1 MNEIAYESNSNAKHQ
16 RPCPSRIRSVAASLV
31 VALTVLSAAQAET
44 ASIDVLIVYTAAV
57 KVDQGDHDGV
67 VAAAQAIIAK
77 GTLGFENSLID
88 AEFNLVHVEEIAY
101 VANSFTYDENLD
113 AITNE
118 DGVVDNVLTLRE
130 DWGADL
136 VCLLRSGTGQGGS
149 TAGLG
154 WVLKDETGRDTTGFS
169 VVSIQSAVSK
179 NTFAHEV
186 GHNLGASHDSLNS
199 APTDG
204 LYIDSHG
211 HHFTATIE
219 SVQREVRTIM
229 AYRENGNSQVNYF
242 SNPNVTLGE
251 PTGIAEGNPNP
262 ADNART
268 LTITAP
274 VAAAYRIHQT
284 PIPSFPTPFPNFA
297 FVEGQSKTILS
308 QAVGTP
314 DLSYQWYEGASGDTS
329 NPIGGATE
337 SSFTTPMIDQTT
349 VYWAR
354 ATNPNGSGDS
364 PSITLTTT
372 VAPSEPNVLDPNSNH
387 NPGNQGDAYLQFSV
401 SNGEV
406 WQEFVP
412 SFSYLH
418 QLEINLWKNGTPGRM
433 SLKLTDS
440 NNVVLFSKIYEE
452 GDIPSTN
459 EWLDVPLQMFVNT
472 DETYRITLQRLDA
485 KALDS
490 ILVNAIDQLEDLSS
504 NIFGTDVPAFVADND
519 TITIGDSEKFEEL
532 FFWLDTPASGSGV
545 SPIFEFSTGIDTWS
559 TFTPTDNTNG
569 FTNNF
574 RTIEWNNASIPS
586 WTTGAGSELLIRI
599 TRTADTVTTNPVLF
613 QVQDR
618 HFLAWL
624 HTEGDSYPAGD
635 ASLFNKSQV
644 PTDHDYYFR
653 TTGSS
658 ASPPTA
664 DIDPT
669 EKTIAGGAGSY
680 DITVTSTG
688 DWTVLKA
695 LDWVSLIPTIGNGN
709 GTVTVTV
716 TANNTGSERS
726 GLILVAGNN
735 HSITQSASPFEGS
748 IDPLQANFLSTGGN
762 GSVKLTTAHP
772 WNASSDSWITITSP
786 TSGTGDAT
794 LNYTVAENTSPS
806 ARTGTV
812 TIESLQHTVQQFGT
826 ILTFDEWLLSFYTSE
841 EIAALTPS
849 AREADSDGD
858 GLNNNGE
865 FLLLLDPSSRN
876 SGPQIIVTKSSN
888 GIVLTISPQIDG
900 VVYRLNSST
909 DMITWTPEPSLTPTV
924 IGDTVTFTIPTGS
937 EKFFQL
943 EIEAATP

>member
-1 MNEIAYESNSNAKHQ
+1 MNETAYESNSNAKHR
-16 RPCPSRIRSVAASLV
+16 RPLPSHIRSVAASLV
-31 VALTVLSAAQAET
+31 VALTTLSAAHAET
-44 ASIDVLIVYTAAV
+44 ASIDVLVVYTAAV
-57 KVDQGDHDGV
+57 KADQGDHDGV
-67 VAAAQAIIAK
+67 VATAQAIIAK

-88 AEFNLVHVEEIAY
+88 AKFNLVHVEEIAY
-101 VANSFTYDENLD
+101 TESLFSYEDDLD

-130 DWGADL
+130 DWGADV
-136 VCLLRSGTGQGGS
+136 VCLLRNGSIGG

-169 VVSIQSAVSK
+169 VASVQSAVSR

-186 GHNLGASHDSLNS
+186 GHNLGASHDAFADN
-199 APTDG
+199 ADPNGG
-204 LYIDSHG
+204 LYLYSHG
-211 HHFTATIE
+211 HHFDGGTPE
-219 SVQREVRTIM
+219 SHRTIM
-229 AYRENGNSQVNYF
+229 AYQKSFNNQVNFF
-242 SNPNVTLGE
+242 SNPNVSHLGA
-251 PTGIAEGNPNP
+251 PTGIAEGNVNP

-268 LTITAP
+268 LTTTTP
-274 VAAAYRIHQT
+274 VVAGYRVHQT

-297 FVEGQSKTILS
+297 FVEGQSKTILA

-314 DLSYQWYEGASGDTS
+314 DLSYQWYEGVSGDTS
-329 NPIGGATE
+329 NPVGAATDA
-337 SSFTTPMIDQTT
+337 SFTTPVLNQTT
-349 VYWAR
+349 VYWVR

-459 EWLDVPLQMFVNT
+459 EWLDVPLQMYVNT

-569 FTNNF
+569 LTNNF
-574 RTIEWNNASIPS
+574 RTIEWNNASIPL

-688 DWTVLKA
+688 DWTVLEA

-748 IDPLQANFLSTGGN
+748 IDPLKANFLSTGGN
-762 GSVKLTTAHP
+762 GSVKLTTEHP
-772 WNASSDSWITITSP
+772 WSASSDSWITITSP

-794 LNYTVAENTSPS
+794 VNYTVAENTSPS

-876 SGPQIIVTKSSN
+876 SGPQIIATKSSN

-900 VVYRLNSST
+900 VVYRLNAST

-924 IGDTVTFTIPTGS
+924 IENTVTFTIPTGS

-943 EIEAATP
+943 EIEATAP